1 MKCYEICTNTKNNC
15 KNAECRQWIKLE
27 NHQNCTIIAAS
38 EGQMSLQDI
47 GNILGVSR
55 MRICQIEKKII
66 QKLNEFIA
74 N

>member
-47 GNILGVSR
+47 GNI
-55 MRICQIEKKII
+55 
-66 QKLNEFIA
+66 
-74 N
+74 